1 MASSCVPGPSGEY
14 PDVERAHEALL
25 AASSTDDGANSEEDG
40 MQSDISDGASEEDVL
55 SEVLTSNS
63 EAVSI

>member
-14 PDVERAHEALL
+14 PDVERVHEALF
-25 AASSTDDGANSEEDG
+25 ATSSTDDGANSEEDG
-40 MQSDISDGASEEDVL
+40 MQSDISGGASEEDVL